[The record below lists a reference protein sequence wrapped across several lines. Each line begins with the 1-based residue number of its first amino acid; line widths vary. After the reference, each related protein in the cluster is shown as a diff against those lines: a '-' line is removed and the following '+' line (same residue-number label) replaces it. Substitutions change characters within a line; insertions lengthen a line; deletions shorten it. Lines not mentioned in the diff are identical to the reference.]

1 MKDIR
6 QNWKAL
12 AAEHKVTREDIAA
25 LCIYR
30 ALVKN
35 QGKEG
40 AISRLRK
47 SFIPV
52 TNPIKL
58 QNGAAPYHALS
69 VALWC
74 VKYSAVYAWLDETE
88 KQVLFELAKEIK
100 IKDREIL

>member
-12 AAEHKVTREDIAA
+12 AAEQKVTREDIAA

-74 VKYSAVYAWLDETE
+74 VKYSAIHNWLDESERQSLVTM
-88 KQVLFELAKEIK
+88 AKEIK
-100 IKDREIL
+100 INNKEIL